1 MHFITALE
9 YVELK
14 ELSTGYNIHMS
25 PLSISITI
33 QVRMEDDKI
42 TTFNG
47 HVLCYDYDCLP
58 ASSPVSE
65 LRNTHTSSI
74 AKKQL
79 MLYSE
84 Q

>member
-1 MHFITALE
+1 MHLITAQE
-9 YVELK
+9 HDEK
-14 ELSTGYNIHMS
+14 EELSNGYNIHMS

-58 ASSPVSE
+58 ASSSVSE
-65 LRNTHTSSI
+65 SRNIHT
-74 AKKQL
+74 
-79 MLYSE
+79 
-84 Q
+84 